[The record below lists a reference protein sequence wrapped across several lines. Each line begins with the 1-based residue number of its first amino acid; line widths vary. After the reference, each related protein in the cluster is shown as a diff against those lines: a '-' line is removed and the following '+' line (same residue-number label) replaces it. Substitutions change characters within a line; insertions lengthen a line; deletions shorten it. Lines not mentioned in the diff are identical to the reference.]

1 MSTVMQGFPA
11 SKQDQVTLAN
21 WRLAPYNQ
29 WAFHHVQEIVPSAEI
44 PNNPRNIWSLEP
56 EPNTLSSVDLE
67 IAMEATAADAV
78 VVLQS
83 NKLVKEVYR
92 NGMTSSSKHIL
103 FSVSKSIL
111 GLVAG
116 ALNETRKIK
125 DDDQVTSYIP
135 ELAGTAYSGATIR
148 DLLDMRAGVFFDEDY
163 LKTEGPIIDYRYA
176 GNWNPVPAGQEGG
189 DLRSFMMKL
198 TESFQD
204 HGANF
209 QYVSPNT
216 DLLAWIFERAT
227 GTRYADLVSNLLW
240 QPLGAEEAAYMTVDR
255 IGGSRAA
262 GGKCFT
268 TRDLARV
275 GMLVANDGR
284 RGDNQII
291 SKKWIDDIEHNGDI
305 DAWKN
310 GNLCAQFRTPNMHYR
325 SKWYIE
331 RGENPLIY
339 AWGIHGQFLFI
350 DRARKISVAWFSSQ
364 SMPIDMEASKIIF
377 STVDKIRSALG

>member
-67 IAMEATAADAV
+67 IAMEATTADAV

-268 TRDLARV
+268 THDLARV

-310 GNLCAQFRTPNMHYR
+310 GNFCAQFRTPNMHYR